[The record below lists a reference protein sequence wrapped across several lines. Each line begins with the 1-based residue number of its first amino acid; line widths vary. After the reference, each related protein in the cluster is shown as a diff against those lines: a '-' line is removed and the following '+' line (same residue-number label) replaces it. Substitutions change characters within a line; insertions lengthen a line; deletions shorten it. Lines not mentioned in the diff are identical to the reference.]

1 MLLTVCHLLCCY
13 MVFGVSKKCL
23 IMCQDCRSGTHAT
36 GYTGD
41 PSHVQENRIYC
52 IIMVVTITVVLR
64 EYNIRI
70 LGALGFGKLFLE
82 EID

>member
-1 MLLTVCHLLCCY
+1 
-13 MVFGVSKKCL
+13 
-23 IMCQDCRSGTHAT
+23 
-36 GYTGD
+36 
-41 PSHVQENRIYC
+41 
-52 IIMVVTITVVLR
+52 MVVTITVVLR